1 MAAFREAEA
10 LAAFLEEGALAA
22 FLEEG
27 AKTSQTH
34 QEEPVLV
41 LSVPAFPEAV

>member
-1 MAAFREAEA
+1 MAAFREAE
-10 LAAFLEEGALAA
+10 ALAA

-41 LSVPAFPEAV
+41 PSVPAFPEAV

>member
-10 LAAFLEEGALAA
+10 LAAFLEEGACSQ
-22 FLEEG
+22 EG

-41 LSVPAFPEAV
+41 PSVPAFPEAV